1 MAHHGHEPVPGA
13 AAESVSAGY
22 ELADIPS
29 LRPIWIF
36 VIGIFGLLIFAY
48 LVGVVLVTIPG
59 TQVRDTSQ
67 TVDVN
72 SPQAPPGP
80 RIEADPN
87 VDGERIVREATERL
101 ESYGWVNQRQGI
113 AHVPIERAMEL
124 LLDQGVRPFEE

>member
-1 MAHHGHEPVPGA
+1 MAHHGHEPTPGA
-13 AAESVSAGY
+13 AAESVAAGY

-29 LRPIWIF
+29 SRPIVLF
-36 VIGIFGLLIFAY
+36 VVAVFGLLVFAF
-48 LVGVVLVTIPG
+48 LLGVVLVSIPG
-59 TQVRDTSQ
+59 AQVRDTSHA
-67 TVDVN
+67 VDVD

-80 RIEADPN
+80 RIEADPS

-124 LLDQGVRPFEE
+124 LLEKGVRPFEE

>member
-48 LVGVVLVTIPG
+48 LVGVILVAIPG

-67 TVDVN
+67 AVDVN

-80 RIEADPN
+80 RIEADPT

-113 AHVPIERAMEL
+113 AHVPIERAMQL